1 MQNNNLRQGLEKFRD
16 DLQKRISERMSRP
29 SVTASLQ
36 KQNQTQAEK
45 KSPFLQ
51 DYRSDKATYNFMAI
65 SALFTAM
72 LGIILGLAPY
82 TITVA
87 DGSTSIYWH
96 TDLVHVM
103 IAIVYA
109 ISFVAVTEAAL
120 LVGKSK
126 YRTREEGNAV
136 QQTTMTIM
144 MVIAGISIVGTGYAG
159 GVIGASVLGFLDD
172 FKEIPSSAQGWVVK
186 VIPVLIA
193 IYAFLLIGY
202 RNSSESEKADRL
214 IFQLKEEQRRDHR
227 LNRDMT
233 DLEVEE
239 MMGLAEDRAYIDAVT
254 RGVLSSAD
262 ASAARKA
269 GKTLGQLEAERGE
282 DLNGDGVVQRPRPN
296 NQNKPLAE
304 SELVAGNRNNGQHPQ

>member
-1 MQNNNLRQGLEKFRD
+1 MQNNNNNLRQGLERFRD
-16 DLQKRISERMSRP
+16 DLQKRVSERMSRP

-36 KQNQTQAEK
+36 KQNQTQSEK
-45 KSPFLQ
+45 KSPWIL
-51 DYRSDKATYNFMAI
+51 DYRNDKATYNFMAI

-82 TITVA
+82 TITAA
-87 DGSTSIYWH
+87 DLSTSIYWH
-96 TDLVHVM
+96 NDLVHVA

-120 LVGKSK
+120 LVAKSK
-126 YRTREEGNAV
+126 YRSREEGNAT
-136 QQTTMTIM
+136 QETTMLVM

-159 GVIGASVLGFLDD
+159 GLIGASVLGFLSD

-186 VIPVLIA
+186 VVPVLIA
-193 IYAFLLIGY
+193 LYAFLLIGY
-202 RNSSESEKADRL
+202 KNSSEAEKADRL
-214 IFQLKEEQRRDHR
+214 IFQLKEEQRREHR

-239 MMGLAEDRAYIDAVT
+239 MMMLAEDRAYIDAVT
-254 RGVLSSAD
+254 RGVLSAAD

-282 DLNGDGVVQRPRPN
+282 DLNGDGFVRRPRPN
-296 NQNKPLAE
+296 RQEL
-304 SELVAGNRNNGQHPQ
+304 ELVNRNNNGQHPT